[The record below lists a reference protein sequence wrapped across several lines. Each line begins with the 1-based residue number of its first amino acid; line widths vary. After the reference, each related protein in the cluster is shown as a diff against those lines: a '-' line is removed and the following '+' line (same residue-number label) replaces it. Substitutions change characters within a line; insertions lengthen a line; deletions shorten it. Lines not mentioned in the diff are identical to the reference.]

1 VAADKVEA
9 FRAMADALARGDVE
23 AVIAATHPAA
33 EAETLRSAVQGTYRG
48 HEGTREFIR
57 DNEENFE
64 LFEPIYPDVEE
75 LPDGRVLAVGTI
87 RIRGRGSG
95 VETESPTAVV
105 VEFRDGLM
113 YRFKDYGDGDA
124 ARAAVG

>member
-1 VAADKVEA
+1 
-9 FRAMADALARGDVE
+9 M
-23 AVIAATHPAA
+23 I
-33 EAETLRSAVQGTYRG
+33 
-48 HEGTREFIR
+48 
-57 DNEENFE
+57 
-64 LFEPIYPDVEE
+64 
-75 LPDGRVLAVGTI
+75 AVGKI

-113 YRFKDYGDGDA
+113 YRFKDYGDADA

>member
-1 VAADKVEA
+1 
-9 FRAMADALARGDVE
+9 MARGDVE
-23 AVIAATHPAA
+23 ALIALTHPG
-33 EAETLRSAVQGTYRG
+33 AETLRSAVQGTYRG
-48 HEGTREFIR
+48 HEGAREFMR

-64 LFEPIYPDVEE
+64 VFEPDYPDVEE
-75 LPDGRVLAVGTI
+75 LPDGYVIAVGKI

-113 YRFKDYGDGDA
+113 YRFKDYGDADA